1 MLLLGDEIFALDFS
15 VYRPSAAEVKSA
27 TDACI
32 NTGRPAN
39 ENYACPVGNYTSTS
53 KQALSREVMECKIQM
68 ALAFYRID
76 EETKTW
82 TKQLQSSREKNFNI
96 WNEEIQTALYNKE
109 WYGKKYG
116 SVCAITNWTIGE
128 NASMWCA
135 QTTDFFPETDCY
147 SLADRKTQALKNMG
161 YILASKG
168 TAKAYQNDKDIYL
181 DAQKTKYSTLLDKW
195 NLYLRSVGNAVSKFT
210 AYTKNAV
217 K

>member
-1 MLLLGDEIFALDFS
+1 MG
-15 VYRPSAAEVKSA
+15 
-27 TDACI
+27 
-32 NTGRPAN
+32 
-39 ENYACPVGNYTSTS
+39 
-53 KQALSREVMECKIQM
+53 
-68 ALAFYRID
+68 
-76 EETKTW
+76 
-82 TKQLQSSREKNFNI
+82 
-96 WNEEIQTALYNKE
+96 
-109 WYGKKYG
+109 
-116 SVCAITNWTIGE
+116 
-128 NASMWCA
+128 CA

-147 SLADRKTQALKNMG
+147 SLALRKTQALKNMG

>member
-1 MLLLGDEIFALDFS
+1 MHLFLRIIFFLMLLLGDEIFALDFS

-32 NTGRPAN
+32 NTGQPAN

-68 ALAFYRID
+68 ALAFYKID

-109 WYGKKYG
+109 
-116 SVCAITNWTIGE
+116 
-128 NASMWCA
+128 
-135 QTTDFFPETDCY
+135 
-147 SLADRKTQALKNMG
+147 
-161 YILASKG
+161 
-168 TAKAYQNDKDIYL
+168 
-181 DAQKTKYSTLLDKW
+181 
-195 NLYLRSVGNAVSKFT
+195 
-210 AYTKNAV
+210 
-217 K
+217 